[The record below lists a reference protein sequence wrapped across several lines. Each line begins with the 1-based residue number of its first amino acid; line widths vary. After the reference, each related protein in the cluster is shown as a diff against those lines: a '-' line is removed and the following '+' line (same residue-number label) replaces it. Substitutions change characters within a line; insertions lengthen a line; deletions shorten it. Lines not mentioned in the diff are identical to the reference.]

1 MSRQRATK
9 TRKTMTLI
17 EIEEERN
24 IIRENLNRAKL
35 KKKYLM
41 LSEDSDESSITMYS
55 EEIVKLQKDSGRLR
69 KMKYDKVHED
79 EIREKRRNELKKKI
93 DSLKH

>member
-1 MSRQRATK
+1 MSRQIATK
-9 TRKTMTLI
+9 TRKNMTLT
-17 EIEEERN
+17 EIEEKRN
-24 IIRENLNRAKL
+24 INRENLNRAKL
-35 KKKYLM
+35 KKKYLI
-41 LSEDSDESSITMYS
+41 LSEKPDNSSITMYS
-55 EEIVKLQKDSGRLR
+55 EEIVNLQKESGRLR